1 MNIRTIIMLSAIGV
15 GFARCLAGCLT
26 DEMHKD
32 VAGGLFAAQQNACVD
47 KYADRASID
56 ACRARVRAAWAVDA
70 GTRTLAFGNDNGHPD
85 ASADAQEAGK

>member
-32 VAGGLFAAQQNACVD
+32 VAGGLFAAQQAACID
-47 KYADRASID
+47 KYADRPSID
-56 ACRARVRAAWAVDA
+56 KCRDEVKRKWALDA
-70 GTRTLAFGNDNGHPD
+70 G
-85 ASADAQEAGK
+85 QEAGQ